1 MRFLLAI
8 SFLLLF
14 SSLPAQDNN
23 TPVPF
28 TLGDRDRLMR
38 NEQNLKSLRIEM
50 NAKFEAVNAKF
61 DAIDK
66 RFDAI
71 DNRFVAIDNRFNAID
86 NRFSAIDSKFDSLQ
100 KQIDYNT
107 TLLFVLLAA
116 VMSLIGFIIYDRRT
130 AIKPV
135 QKEQEEQA
143 EEIRKLQRENN
154 LFRESLKKA
163 GLL

>member
-8 SFLLLF
+8 SFLLIF
-14 SSLPAQDNN
+14 TSLPAQDNN

-61 DAIDK
+61 EAIDK

-71 DNRFVAIDNRFNAID
+71 DNRFVAIDNRF
-86 NRFSAIDSKFDSLQ
+86 SAMDSKFDSLQ
-100 KQIDYNT
+100 KQIDYNS

-116 VMSLIGFIIYDRRT
+116 VMSLIGFVIYDRRT